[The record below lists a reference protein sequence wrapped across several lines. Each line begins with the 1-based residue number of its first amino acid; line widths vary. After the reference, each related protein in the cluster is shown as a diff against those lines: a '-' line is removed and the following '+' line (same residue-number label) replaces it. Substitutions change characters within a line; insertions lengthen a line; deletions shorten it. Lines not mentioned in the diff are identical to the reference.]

1 MEILSF
7 EIAGKMA
14 HFRKYYAN
22 NTAFSFSLPPRTTL
36 MGIVAAAMGWPKDSY
51 YEDLA
56 SDNIQFGVGVLSP
69 LKKSFHR
76 LNFLRIGSNPKDFR
90 GYSSRQSE
98 RPQTGPIQT
107 PFEVIT
113 PLEIRKSDLKYK
125 IYLKATNNGKVIF
138 EKIKNHFLNNE
149 PVYNIS
155 LGTANFMAQISN
167 IKLYE
172 KNQIKQTKE
181 SNYIMLNSAVP
192 VDLVEDL
199 KFEKDNL
206 DNYNFIEEDMMPG
219 EFVSN
224 GNREVKT
231 MNKLLFSI
239 TQKPLRVKLN
249 SSYYQIEESE
259 QIINIQFMDS

>member
-7 EIAGKMA
+7 EITGKMA

-22 NTAFSFSLPPRTTL
+22 NTAFSFSIPPRTTL

-56 SDNIQFGVGVLSP
+56 SDKIQFGVGVLSP

-76 LNFLRIGSNPKDFR
+76 LNFLSIKSIGDMSKKMSSDLR
-90 GYSSRQSE
+90 GEGGR
-98 RPQTGPIQT
+98 IQT

-113 PLEIRKSDLKYK
+113 PLEIRKSDVKYK
-125 IYLKATNNGKVIF
+125 IYLKATDNGKDIF
-138 EKIKNHFLNNE
+138 EKLKNHFINE
-149 PVYNIS
+149 DPVYNIS

-167 IKLYE
+167 VKLYE
-172 KNQIKQTKE
+172 QDQVKQKTE
-181 SNYIMLNSAVP
+181 NDYVMLHSAIP
-192 VDLVEDL
+192 VDMVEDL

-224 GNREVKT
+224 GNRKVKT

-239 TQKPLRVKLN
+239 TPSPLRVKLK
-249 SSYYQIEESE
+249 SPYYQIEESE
-259 QIINIQFMDS
+259 QRINIQFMDS

>member
-1 MEILSF
+1 MSKKLS
-7 EIAGKMA
+7 
-14 HFRKYYAN
+14 
-22 NTAFSFSLPPRTTL
+22 S
-36 MGIVAAAMGWPKDSY
+36 
-51 YEDLA
+51 DL
-56 SDNIQFGVGVLSP
+56 
-69 LKKSFHR
+69 
-76 LNFLRIGSNPKDFR
+76 R
-90 GYSSRQSE
+90 GEGGR
-98 RPQTGPIQT
+98 IQT

-113 PLEIRKSDLKYK
+113 PLEIRKSDVKYK
-125 IYLKATNNGKVIF
+125 IYLKSTNNGKAIF

>member
-22 NTAFSFSLPPRTTL
+22 NTAFSFSIPPRTTL

-56 SDNIQFGVGVLSP
+56 SDKIQFGVGVLSP

-76 LNFLRIGSNPKDFR
+76 LNFLSIKSIGDMSKKLSSDLR
-90 GYSSRQSE
+90 GEGGR
-98 RPQTGPIQT
+98 IQT

-113 PLEIRKSDLKYK
+113 PLDIRKNDVKYK
-125 IYLKATNNGKVIF
+125 IYLKATDNGKVIF

-155 LGTANFMAQISN
+155 LGTANFMARISN
-167 IKLYE
+167 VKLYE

-181 SNYIMLNSAVP
+181 GDYVMLNSAIP

-206 DNYNFIEEDMMPG
+206 DNYNFVEEDMMPG

-239 TQKPLRVKLN
+239 TPNPIRVKLN

-259 QIINIQFMDS
+259 QRINIQFMDS